1 MERRYFGVEKNL
13 YNQVKKYEDRLKCL
27 KKCPAIERLWS
38 GSNKEYY
45 ITQLE
50 NDACVLNLLS
60 SEGIYRFMVRPNVV
74 NNIMYGQVFYCET
87 PIGDRQYFAHSR
99 ETLLDICEAM
109 KEVAKVFKIEVY
121 IPKNRNKF
129 SNKVK

>member
-1 MERRYFGVEKNL
+1 MEKNL

-38 GSNKEYY
+38 GSNKEYC

-99 ETLLDICEAM
+99 ETVLDICEAM

-121 IPKNRNKF
+121 IAKNRNKF